1 MIIVLKIF
9 TFCYYLILS
18 SSIILYYITYKKTK
32 DKWLKIIFY
41 YLVGLLL
48 IQVGTDVIGKI
59 GYSNTFLSH
68 VFFLFQFTS
77 IGMLYLKLLEKY
89 KYQRQFI
96 KLYMTATVLI
106 MSISYLLVP
115 KSFLNYNL
123 LEIILTNYIMII
135 GPLMYFYSTL
145 TKKRKQFYLN
155 IGILFYGILSSS
167 VQLYL
172 NILVTYKVEDVL
184 ALWYLNYIILI
195 VFQIIILIQIL
206 HTIYTTR
213 KLTYESAI

>member
-1 MIIVLKIF
+1 M
-9 TFCYYLILS
+9 
-18 SSIILYYITYKKTK
+18 
-32 DKWLKIIFY
+32 
-41 YLVGLLL
+41 VGLLL

-59 GYSNTFLSH
+59 GISNTFLSH
-68 VFFLFQFTS
+68 VFFLFQFAS
-77 IGMLYLKLLEKY
+77 VGMLYLKLLEKS

-123 LEIILTNYIMII
+123 LEIILTNYLMII

-195 VFQIIILIQIL
+195 VFQIIIFIQIL